1 MKILDNQSKI
11 NQLQKEVQEFLR
23 LFGVL
28 EQNQTP
34 CGYPINITQAHA
46 LQELSNVDKLT
57 QQQLSEI
64 LRIDK
69 STTSRLVEKLILKG
83 FASRD
88 INIENRRQYY
98 ISLTSQG
105 RYISNE
111 ISKKRN
117 DKYEG
122 VLQNIENKEQE
133 QVLKALNILSKSLLK
148 FKNEENNT

>member
-1 MKILDNQSKI
+1 MKILDDQSKI

-34 CGYPINITQAHA
+34 CGCPINITQAHA

-88 INIENRRQYY
+88 INIENRRQCY

-105 RYISNE
+105 RNISNE

-133 QVLKALNILSKSLLK
+133 QVLKALNTLSKSLLK